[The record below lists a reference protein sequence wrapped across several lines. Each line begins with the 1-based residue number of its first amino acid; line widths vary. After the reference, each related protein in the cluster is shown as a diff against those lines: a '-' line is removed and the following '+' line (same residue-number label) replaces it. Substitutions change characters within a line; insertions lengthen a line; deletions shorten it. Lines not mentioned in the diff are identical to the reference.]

1 MTAFLGKFRVQLNP
15 SYVNH
20 PFHMASWI
28 CHFRVRKTLSFK
40 MRLST
45 KPSFWKRDFFP
56 ENKTSFSYQWL
67 YTWPRLRNSPY
78 FCVFKCA
85 QTFKQNVLSGAE
97 KGERDWKRC
106 SAFAR
111 VKLLRNRLKK
121 KPSVLQSILGL
132 AEATRKWPI
141 LVIKNEEFKLT
152 NSQAFLESRSKYLNE
167 RWSDE
172 SGIHQASVVQKVDS
186 AIQRIH
192 LYTAE
197 SAIGF
202 PKTYPLQVDRKC
214 TCLKIPPWFRVH
226 FRAGGLCQSKGANY
240 YEIGSVKIIFKGK
253 KLSSGWRASLKNLKV
268 MHRFCYL

>member
-1 MTAFLGKFRVQLNP
+1 MPFPSSKNSQFQNEAKYKTFLLKTRFFSPRIKHHSLINGFALGRDCETVRIFAYSSARKHSNKMSWARLKRESETGRDARHSRVWN
-15 SYVNH
+15 SY
-20 PFHMASWI
+20 A
-28 CHFRVRKTLSFK
+28 T
-40 MRLST
+40 
-45 KPSFWKRDFFP
+45 
-56 ENKTSFSYQWL
+56 
-67 YTWPRLRNSPY
+67 
-78 FCVFKCA
+78 
-85 QTFKQNVLSGAE
+85 
-97 KGERDWKRC
+97 DW
-106 SAFAR
+106 
-111 VKLLRNRLKK
+111 KK

-214 TCLKIPPWFRVH
+214 TFV
-226 FRAGGLCQSKGANY
+226 
-240 YEIGSVKIIFKGK
+240 
-253 KLSSGWRASLKNLKV
+253 
-268 MHRFCYL
+268 